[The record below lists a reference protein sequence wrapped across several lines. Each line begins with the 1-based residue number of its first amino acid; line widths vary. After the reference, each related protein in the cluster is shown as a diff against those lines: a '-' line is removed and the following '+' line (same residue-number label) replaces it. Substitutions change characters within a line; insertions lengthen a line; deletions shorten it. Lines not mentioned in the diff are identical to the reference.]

1 LLQARRDLR
10 PERVAAARAL
20 ARESRVEDLRT
31 AVAELRADP
40 DLTPD
45 EDLELG
51 IALAVCLTNAEDLP
65 GARMELERVRP
76 LLPRVSA
83 LSAASFHTSVGISAD
98 GDGDEAVASIVL
110 ALASVESVS
119 EASRELAL
127 VLRNCGMRLAMEQ
140 LFRLAVET
148 TQRAVAVAAA
158 AGLSPGTWQQAVGYA
173 MLCWAMR
180 LEHLGQDEEARARWL
195 DAEQQL
201 SLALADPEIGVLPG
215 ALVRANRALVLAR
228 LGDAADARRS
238 LEESRDIPAR
248 PVTPLLRRRR
258 LHSECVVLLAE
269 GKQEDARHLLTA
281 YWQEAAAQK
290 LPPFAEDGAFLLA
303 RLAAAEGRSADALR
317 WYREV
322 HERYGRA
329 QYAVWVSRAAAARL
343 RVDQEALLRRA
354 QQLEYDS
361 LSDPLTEVPNRRAFD
376 ANLPRLVG
384 DAQAAG
390 APLSL
395 AILDVDRFKRVN
407 DTHGHLVGDEVLRT
421 VAQLLREHTR
431 TADRCARYG
440 GDEFVLCLP
449 AGTREAA
456 PAVARLVRAVAECD
470 WSAVAEGLTVT
481 VTAGVAELGP
491 ADTASTLFWSA
502 DQSLLAAKRSRPP
515 G

>member
-1 LLQARRDLR
+1 MLRARRDLR

-140 LFRLAVET
+140 LFPLAVET

-228 LGDAADARRS
+228 LGDATDARRS

-303 RLAAAEGRSADALR
+303 RLAATEGRSADALR

-384 DAQAAG
+384 RRPGRRRAAVAGDPRRRPVQAGQRHALGTWSVTRCCGPWPGCCASTPAPPTG
-390 APLSL
+390 AP
-395 AILDVDRFKRVN
+395 A
-407 DTHGHLVGDEVLRT
+407 
-421 VAQLLREHTR
+421 
-431 TADRCARYG
+431 TAGTSSCSACR
-440 GDEFVLCLP
+440 P
-449 AGTREAA
+449 AGGRRPRRWPGSSGPSPTTTGTASTTSWPSRS
-456 PAVARLVRAVAECD
+456 PPGWRA
-470 WSAVAEGLTVT
+470 
-481 VTAGVAELGP
+481 GP
-491 ADTASTLFWSA
+491 TDTASTLFWAA
-502 DQSLLAAKRSRPP
+502 DQSLLAASGPGPP

>member
-1 LLQARRDLR
+1 MLQARRDLR

-20 ARESRVEDLRT
+20 ARESRVEDLRA

-40 DLTPD
+40 ELTAD

-51 IALAVCLTNAEDLP
+51 IALAVCLTNAEDLH

-83 LSAASFHTSVGISAD
+83 LSAASFHTSVGISAE

-140 LFRLAVET
+140 LFPLAVET
-148 TQRAVAVAAA
+148 TRRAVAVAAA
-158 AGLSPGTWQQAVGYA
+158 AGLSPGIWQQAVGYA

-195 DAEQQL
+195 DAEEQL
-201 SLALADPEIGVLPG
+201 SLALSDPEIGVLPG
-215 ALVRANRALVLAR
+215 ALVRANRALALAR
-228 LGDAADARRS
+228 LGDATAARRS

-258 LHSECVVLLAE
+258 LHAECVVLLAE
-269 GKQEDARHLLTA
+269 GRREDARHLLTA

-303 RLAAAEGRSADALR
+303 RLAEAEGRSADGLR

-329 QYAVWVSRAAAARL
+329 QYAVWLSRAAAARL

-354 QQLEYDS
+354 RQLEYDS

-384 DAQAAG
+384 DAQAAA

-421 VAQLLREHTR
+421 VARLLREHTR

-449 AGTREAA
+449 AGRREAA
-456 PAVARLVRAVAECD
+456 AAVARIVRAVADHD
-470 WSAVAEGLTVT
+470 WERVDDELAVTI
-481 VTAGVAELGP
+481 TAGLAELGP
-491 ADTASTLFWSA
+491 TDTASTLFWAA